1 MSRFAAAL
9 LLCAG
14 CGVVPVTTTPQAPPT
29 FAYVEPHGRP
39 RAWGGGVCP
48 VRGRHEHVYPPVP
61 AAAFVDDDG
70 AWRDTR
76 AIVSFSGPHLWQS
89 GRQCTIPR
97 YHQHATPAAT
107 STPATSTK

>member
-1 MSRFAAAL
+1 MNRLVPAL
-9 LLCAG
+9 LLCAS
-14 CGVVPVTTTPQAPPT
+14 CGVVPVSTTAQAPPT

-61 AAAFVDDDG
+61 AAAFVDDNG

-76 AIVSFSGPHLWQS
+76 AIVSFSGPHPWP
-89 GRQCTIPR
+89 GRPCTIPR
-97 YHQHATPAAT
+97 YHQHAAPPSMQT
-107 STPATSTK
+107 STATK

>member
-1 MSRFAAAL
+1 MTRVVLAL
-9 LLCAG
+9 LWCTS
-14 CGVVPVTTTPQAPPT
+14 CGVVPVTTTPRAPPT

-61 AAAFVDDDG
+61 AAAFVDDNG

-76 AIVSFSGPHLWQS
+76 TIVSFSGPHPWP
-89 GRQCTIPR
+89 GRPCTIPR
-97 YHQHATPAAT
+97 YHQHAT
-107 STPATSTK
+107 STAPTTARTTP